1 MSGKWTK
8 VMQIDEAI
16 EFVKGQLSAVGDKY
30 AINMK
35 EFEEASG
42 VGIVITEA
50 DIQKMIDDHFNENKE
65 AIDEKKWDF
74 NFSKI
79 LFAIREQ
86 SKWADPK
93 IIMEKMNAK

>member
-1 MSGKWTK
+1 MIMSGKWTK

-50 DIQKMIDDHFNENKE
+50 DI
-65 AIDEKKWDF
+65 
-74 NFSKI
+74 
-79 LFAIREQ
+79 
-86 SKWADPK
+86 
-93 IIMEKMNAK
+93 